1 MMSVVVPVSVIGT
14 AGAPAANQ
22 ETVSPWQPVVGRI
35 RLPASGDIS
44 LMRVIGTADGPSE
57 NQKTVSPWRPVV
69 GKIRLPASGDI
80 LLMREVAEDKPDAGV
95 QLEGD
100 PPMPFFEGDLAR
112 IVAGFANEANTF
124 DLPFAFGL
132 IPLLLQD
139 DSWLTSALASIG
151 VMGPA
156 EGGPPENQETVS
168 PPPVVVQTTQPA
180 SGDIALMREVKKS
193 SIPAAKRKPS
203 APPQKTM
210 AEQTPPKVPF
220 SFGLLVRRIVYAVL
234 AMDPRARLVPNN
246 EHMPFSPDP
255 VYTKPYD
262 PEAQL
267 AIYGAKH
274 PNPTT
279 RPLLE
284 AGRELYGPGTFQP
297 GINLLGNKN
306 LIFPQLLIYGDFRT
320 ALAYNDNGAIEK
332 GIFAT
337 RLNLDVD
344 FKLTGTERFH
354 LFVTPLNRANQFTRV
369 EFAGNK
375 LHSGVQLDGDPQALF
390 FEGDLARIYAGLTDQ
405 ENLLDI
411 PFTFGLIPLL
421 FQNGVWL
428 NDAFTGFAFTI
439 PARNSPHFGISNA
452 DITFFAAFDQVTTGA
467 IPNDHSADVFGIAT
481 FVEARGGYFEF
492 DYGYTLGRKDFS
504 DLSYHN
510 FSAAFTR
517 RYFDTVSNSVRVI
530 YNFGQEPDAGH
541 RRTADGVLLLI
552 ENSLVS
558 HLPLTLVPYLNLFA
572 GFNKPQSLARAGA
585 AGGVLVN
592 TGILFETDNLTG
604 FPKMDD
610 TGHNTYGGSIGI
622 EYLFDLHQ
630 QIVFEISALE
640 VFGDAKDRTANGA
653 QVGFG
658 VRYQLPLNNA
668 WLLRADGIVAARQ
681 NDDDLIGARVELRRK
696 F

>member
-1 MMSVVVPVSVIGT
+1 MMSVVIPISVIGT
-14 AGAPAANQ
+14 AGGPSENQ
-22 ETVSPWQPVVGRI
+22 ETVSPWRPGFGRT
-35 RLPASGDIS
+35 RQPASGDI
-44 LMRVIGTADGPSE
+44 T
-57 NQKTVSPWRPVV
+57 
-69 GKIRLPASGDI
+69 
-80 LLMREVAEDKPDAGV
+80 LMREVGAEKRLSAA
-95 QLEGD
+95 QLDGD
-100 PPMPFFEGDLAR
+100 PQALFFEGDLAS
-112 IVAGFANEANTF
+112 IVTGFANQANTF
-124 DLPFAFGL
+124 DLPFAFGI
-132 IPLLLQD
+132 IPLLLQND
-139 DSWLTSALASIG
+139 GWLTPALASIG
-151 VMGPA
+151 SLGSAADGPF
-156 EGGPPENQETVS
+156 ENQETI
-168 PPPVVVQTTQPA
+168 PPWRPDVERTRQPM
-180 SGDIALMREVKKS
+180 SGDISLMREVKRTS
-193 SIPAAKRKPS
+193 ANATQAAKRKHS
-203 APPQKTM
+203 ARPQKTV
-210 AEQTPPKVPF
+210 AEQIPPKPRF
-220 SFGLLVRRIVYAVL
+220 SLGLFMRRLAYLVL

-246 EHMPFSPDP
+246 ERMPFSPDP

-306 LIFPQLLIYGDFRT
+306 LIFPQLLIYGDSRT

-337 RLNLDVD
+337 RLNLDFD

-354 LFVTPLNRANQFTRV
+354 LFITPLNRANQFTRI
-369 EFAGNK
+369 EFAGDRR
-375 LHSGVQLDGDPQALF
+375 HSGVQLDGDPQALF
-390 FEGDLARIYAGLTDQ
+390 FEGDLARIIAGLTDR
-405 ENLLDI
+405 ENLFDI

-428 NDAFTGFAFTI
+428 QDAFTGFAFTI
-439 PARNSPHFGISNA
+439 PARNSPHLGISNA

-481 FVEARGGYFEF
+481 FVEAKSGYFEF

-541 RRTADGVLLLI
+541 RRTADGVLLLV

-610 TGHNTYGGSIGI
+610 TGHNTYGGSLGL

-630 QIVFEISALE
+630 QIVFEISALNT
-640 VFGDAKDRTANGA
+640 FGDAKDRTAKGA
-653 QVGFG
+653 QAGFG

-681 NDDDLIGARVELRRK
+681 NDDDLIGGRIELRRK